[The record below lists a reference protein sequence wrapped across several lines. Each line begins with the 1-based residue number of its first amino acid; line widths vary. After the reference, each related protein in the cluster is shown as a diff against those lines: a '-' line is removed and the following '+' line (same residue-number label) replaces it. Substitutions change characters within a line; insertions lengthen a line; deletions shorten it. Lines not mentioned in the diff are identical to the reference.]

1 MDAVGTKLKAKSAR
15 LASRRAAIVEEARE
29 RAASGEVYKG
39 DGLLLDGKLDDDDG
53 ARAPPVAEALAKLAK
68 TCVEESTGVGESS
81 GDGRYAWGT
90 WVDTDKVAAVVACA
104 DGVAPRRRALVG
116 DAAGDFAAVRLAE
129 GASWDVTLR
138 RWTGDGG
145 DVVQIFPPGSHV
157 LLKPLRGTV
166 ELQKLRR
173 GRGGEFAALGPKKE
187 LRGASAGLGGSAA
200 CGPVARVL
208 GGPPQR
214 LTARPG
220 HTALLEVVLRPPVG
234 AADEGKAALD
244 ADTVVAD
251 LDDARWAP
259 LRDALVAAGD
269 ADAEET
275 PEDAAE
281 TREAAAETREDAAS
295 APTAATA
302 TNLREN
308 VGGLEEQLDA
318 IVRRVLA
325 SRADPE
331 GAAPRRIV
339 NGPEILDKF
348 VGEAERKVRDLFQPA
363 EDEYRQVGDASALH
377 VIVFD
382 EMDAIARRRGSLTG
396 DTTGVRDGV
405 VNQLLAKLDGVVAAP
420 NVLVVGCTN
429 RPELI
434 DEALLRPGRLEIQL
448 MRENGALAA
457 DAAALV
463 EDGGASGLAAR
474 TELFSGAELA
484 GLVRAAASHAL
495 QRPEKT
501 VTEADLDRALRE
513 ILATTEAEA
522 AAAAP
527 ADARDD
533 PMACDDAP
541 AAADET
547 DDSPRSVMAEAID
560 VGGSQQ
566 PRKEPVMSWPPPQPV
581 RNGAGSWEK
590 WQKWQALASNRHGG
604 VLPPATYSTSPGDWA
619 QHTHGPQEPGEAERR
634 RLLRLPGRAAAA
646 PEPAA
651 EEEDEEALYAKE
663 LAKAKAK
670 EEKRLK
676 AEREKREKEATAERA
691 RLMME
696 KRSRKKK
703 GADDDDDARA
713 EPRQRRAEPEAAAAP
728 AAAAAAPA
736 ALSLLTK
743 VLVFLRPYSAEAGGG
758 GGGLAALRRALGAAE
773 LRRRRRGRRRR
784 GRRPAAREPDAAAK
798 MDAEDERKRTTM
810 LFCPET
816 GGWFPRLRSSAT
828 RLRVAEDG
836 QLERWVKNLKT
847 KSKDAGAWTK
857 FFAAF
862 DGRAFECTAWIASHL
877 CSGAAAK
884 ELGAV
889 DGAKPVFAVAFDD
902 VDGLVATMPR
912 RVLDLFNRKSGGEV
926 DKGRKAPKEKLS
938 RADKK
943 AKKQSYGR

>member
-1 MDAVGTKLKAKSAR
+1 MALLLLYITCSSAFVAPTRRTRPWTAPLESKDDAFMDAVSTKLKAKSAR

-29 RAASGEVYKG
+29 RAASGEVYTG
-39 DGLLLDGKLDDDDG
+39 DGLLLDGKLDDDGG
-53 ARAPPVAEALAKLAK
+53 ARGVAETLAALAK
-68 TCVEESTGVGESS
+68 TCVEESTGVGEESS

-104 DGVAPRRRALVG
+104 DGVALAGDEALWSETLC
-116 DAAGDFAAVRLAE
+116 GDFAAVRLAE

-157 LLKPLRGTV
+157 LLKPLRGTI

-173 GRGGEFAALGPKKE
+173 GRDGEFAALGPKKE

-220 HTALLEVVLRPPVG
+220 PTAVLEVVLRPPTG

-251 LDDARWAP
+251 LNDARWAP

-269 ADAEET
+269 ADAEENPEEAGET
-275 PEDAAE
+275 PEE
-281 TREAAAETREDAAS
+281 AAS

-331 GAAPRRIV
+331 GARRLGVSHVRGVLLSGPPGCGKTLLARELARELGARAPQIV

-405 VNQLLAKLDGVVAAP
+405 VNQLLAKLDGVIAAP

-448 MRENGALAA
+448 VVDRPDAAGRRAIARIHTRQMRENGALAA

-463 EDGGASGLAAR
+463 EDGGAAGLAAR

-484 GLVRAAASHAL
+484 GLVRAAASFAL

-513 ILATTEAEA
+513 V
-522 AAAAP
+522 
-527 ADARDD
+527 R
-533 PMACDDAP
+533 P
-541 AAADET
+541 AAATAGAALEARLDRGFAA
-547 DDSPRSVMAEAID
+547 DLACQAGARRRLARSVDAALARPGVRSLLLVPD
-560 VGGSQQ
+560 VAGC
-566 PRKEPVMSWPPPQPV
+566 
-581 RNGAGSWEK
+581 GAT
-590 WQKWQALASNRHGG
+590 ALASK
-604 VLPPATYSTSPGDWA
+604 
-619 QHTHGPQEPGEAERR
+619 
-634 RLLRLPGRAAAA
+634 AARDAVR
-646 PEPAA
+646 
-651 EEEDEEALYAKE
+651 D
-663 LAKAKAK
+663 
-670 EEKRLK
+670 
-676 AEREKREKEATAERA
+676 ERA
-691 RLMME
+691 
-696 KRSRKKK
+696 
-703 GADDDDDARA
+703 
-713 EPRQRRAEPEAAAAP
+713 
-728 AAAAAAPA
+728 
-736 ALSLLTK
+736 
-743 VLVFLRPYSAEAGGG
+743 
-758 GGGLAALRRALGAAE
+758 GAAE
-773 LRRRRRGRRRR
+773 LASADDLLRDGARPGAALAAAFATAAAAEASILVLDDVDALVGGDGSALAVLRALC
-784 GRRPAAREPDAAAK
+784 RRPPPPGNRLLVLATAAAPGVDAALDACFDEVLRVPRLGGRDDAAKVLDAAGVDVAALGGVPDAPAPIKALLRAADAADAADPVDAAAVFA
-798 MDAEDERKRTTM
+798 DALED
-810 LFCPET
+810 
-816 GGWFPRLRSSAT
+816 AT
-828 RLRVAEDG
+828 RR
-836 QLERWVKNLKT
+836 
-847 KSKDAGAWTK
+847 AG
-857 FFAAF
+857 
-862 DGRAFECTAWIASHL
+862 
-877 CSGAAAK
+877 
-884 ELGAV
+884 
-889 DGAKPVFAVAFDD
+889 
-902 VDGLVATMPR
+902 PR
-912 RVLDLFNRKSGGEV
+912 
-926 DKGRKAPKEKLS
+926 
-938 RADKK
+938 
-943 AKKQSYGR
+943 

>member
-1 MDAVGTKLKAKSAR
+1 MALLLLCVGASAFVAPTRRTRPWTAPLESKDNAFMDAVGTKLKAKSAR

-53 ARAPPVAEALAKLAK
+53 APRVAEVLASLAK
-68 TCVEESTGVGESS
+68 TCVEESTGVGEESS

-104 DGVAPRRRALVG
+104 DGVALAGDEALWSETLC
-116 DAAGDFAAVRLAE
+116 GDFAAVRLAE

-157 LLKPLRGTV
+157 LLKPLRGTI

-173 GRGGEFAALGPKKE
+173 GRDGEFAALGPKKE

-220 HTALLEVVLRPPVG
+220 PTAVLEVVLRPPTG

-269 ADAEET
+269 ADAEENPEEAGET
-275 PEDAAE
+275 PEE
-281 TREAAAETREDAAS
+281 AAS

-331 GAAPRRIV
+331 GARRLGVSHVRGVLLSGPPGCGKTLLARELARELGARAPQIV

-448 MRENGALAA
+448 VVDRPDAAGRRAIARIHTRQMRENGALAA

-463 EDGGASGLAAR
+463 EDGGAAGLAAR

-484 GLVRAAASHAL
+484 GLVRAAASFAL

-513 ILATTEAEA
+513 VRPAAATAGAALEARLDRGFAADLACQAGARRRLARSVDAALARPGVRSLLLVPDVAGCGATALASKAARDAVRDERAGAAELASADDLLRDGARPGAALAAAFATAAAAEASILVLDDVDALVGGDGSALAVLRALCRRPPPPGNRLLVLATAAAPGVDAALDACFDEVLRVPRLGGRDDAAKVLDAAGVDVAALGGVPDAPAPIKALLRAADA
-522 AAAAP
+522 AAAADP
-527 ADARDD
+527 ADA
-533 PMACDDAP
+533 AAVFADALE
-541 AAADET
+541 D
-547 DDSPRSVMAEAID
+547 
-560 VGGSQQ
+560 
-566 PRKEPVMSWPPPQPV
+566 
-581 RNGAGSWEK
+581 
-590 WQKWQALASNRHGG
+590 
-604 VLPPATYSTSPGDWA
+604 AT
-619 QHTHGPQEPGEAERR
+619 
-634 RLLRLPGRAAAA
+634 
-646 PEPAA
+646 
-651 EEEDEEALYAKE
+651 
-663 LAKAKAK
+663 
-670 EEKRLK
+670 
-676 AEREKREKEATAERA
+676 
-691 RLMME
+691 
-696 KRSRKKK
+696 
-703 GADDDDDARA
+703 
-713 EPRQRRAEPEAAAAP
+713 RRA
-728 AAAAAAPA
+728 
-736 ALSLLTK
+736 
-743 VLVFLRPYSAEAGGG
+743 G
-758 GGGLAALRRALGAAE
+758 
-773 LRRRRRGRRRR
+773 
-784 GRRPAAREPDAAAK
+784 
-798 MDAEDERKRTTM
+798 
-810 LFCPET
+810 
-816 GGWFPRLRSSAT
+816 PR
-828 RLRVAEDG
+828 
-836 QLERWVKNLKT
+836 
-847 KSKDAGAWTK
+847 
-857 FFAAF
+857 
-862 DGRAFECTAWIASHL
+862 
-877 CSGAAAK
+877 
-884 ELGAV
+884 
-889 DGAKPVFAVAFDD
+889 
-902 VDGLVATMPR
+902 
-912 RVLDLFNRKSGGEV
+912 
-926 DKGRKAPKEKLS
+926 
-938 RADKK
+938 
-943 AKKQSYGR
+943 